1 MPHRNQEQS
10 THSSITV
17 ESPFFFIR
25 LYIFPRKGA
34 TRSSHPRP
42 ALACMHLIPMTDRT
56 IWSRLL
62 LHSANAKMQAVSL
75 DLLFF
80 FFTLYT
86 RVWTSCCCCC
96 HRFHCSCDC
105 CHALMLCSV
114 LWRRS
119 ARSATLNEL
128 FTYILTRTWFLF
140 LSLWTQDFLQNF
152 SVIVNNAFIFPEYW

>member
-34 TRSSHPRP
+34 TRSSHSRP
-42 ALACMHLIPMTDRT
+42 ALACMHLIPMTDWT

-62 LHSANAKMQAVSL
+62 LHFAIAKMHVVSFE
-75 DLLFF
+75 LLSV

-86 RVWTSCCCCC
+86 RVWDILLLLLSSFSLLVIVVTHCCC
-96 HRFHCSCDC
+96 
-105 CHALMLCSV
+105 V

-119 ARSATLNEL
+119 ARSPYIKWTVHVYTHSDLIFVPEFVNTGLFAEL
-128 FTYILTRTWFLF
+128 F
-140 LSLWTQDFLQNF
+140 Q
-152 SVIVNNAFIFPEYW
+152 